1 MAVDFTEGALGKSVF
16 RFAVPLL
23 GASLIQLLYSA
34 VDVLFAGNV
43 LGAAGMAALGASSL
57 VAYCAV
63 SFFLGVSVGSNVV
76 AARAFG
82 ARDVRG
88 MEKTVGTSLVLA
100 VLWGVVCA
108 TVGFFAAR
116 FIVVGMGVPASVLDD
131 ATLYLQVYFLSL
143 PFIIVYNMASACLRA
158 FGDSQSPLRAQVL
171 GGALNV
177 ALDALFLLVIDGG
190 VAGIAWSTFAA
201 QGCACVYA
209 LWRLRRPELPCVL
222 RWHLLRLDASTAKEI
237 MRLGF
242 PSGVQSLMMT
252 VSNVLIQYVVNGTG
266 EAGIAAFTAYFRI
279 ELLIYEPLVVLGQT
293 VTVLT
298 AQNTGAHCHGRVHK
312 GVRTCLFMG
321 LGSSIVTAA
330 ILLLVRQPLMG
341 LFVSDAEVISL
352 GSAIMMTTF
361 PFYWLYAFV
370 ETYAGASRGVGNTR
384 VPMCVILVCFACMR
398 LALLYLTPLGT
409 WGVAGIAC
417 VYPLTWACAAL
428 SLAIY
433 YFKVI
438 HPRMHSLQDN
448 PHPNKS
454 PADCGASAVGCHP
467 VPDTQEGGERAL
479 G

>member
-16 RFAVPLL
+16 RFAIPLL

-43 LGAAGMAALGASSL
+43 LGAVGMAALGASSL

-100 VLWGVVCA
+100 MLWGVVCA

-116 FIVVGMGVPASVLDD
+116 FIVVGMGVPVSVLDD

-143 PFIIVYNMASACLRA
+143 PFIIVYNMVSACLRA

-177 ALDALFLLVIDGG
+177 VLDALFLLVIDGG

-209 LWRLRRPELPCVL
+209 LWRLRRPGLPCVL
-222 RWHLLRLDASTAKEI
+222 CWRLLRLDACTAKEI

-266 EAGIAAFTAYFRI
+266 EAGIAAFTAYFRV

-298 AQNTGAHCHGRVHK
+298 AQNTGAHRHERVHK
-312 GVRTCLFMG
+312 GVRTCLAMG
-321 LGSSIVTAA
+321 LGSSIATAA
-330 ILLLVRQPLMG
+330 VLLLVRHPFMG

-352 GSAIMMTTF
+352 GSAIMMTTL

-384 VPMCVILVCFACMR
+384 VPMVVILLCFACMR
-398 LALLYLTPLGT
+398 LGLLYLTPLGGL
-409 WGVAGIAC
+409 GVAGIAC
-417 VYPLTWACAAL
+417 VYPLTWACAAFSL
-428 SLAIY
+428 SIY

-454 PADCGASAVGCHP
+454 SADCGASAVGCHP
-467 VPDTQEGGERAL
+467 VSDAQEGGERAR